1 VITDGCPTI
10 APSAIVDP
18 RENLSERPSASELA
32 NMAGVH
38 RRGRFGCARGGQ
50 RRHVRV
56 GTINH
61 KHSKRVK
68 RGRVIGSNPK
78 AGSRRKNGA
87 RVALTV
93 SRGKG

>member
-1 VITDGCPTI
+1 MITDGCPTI

-32 NMAGVH
+32 NMAGV
-38 RRGRFGCARGGQ
+38 REPEGRLATQ
-50 RRHVRV
+50 
-56 GTINH
+56 
-61 KHSKRVK
+61 
-68 RGRVIGSNPK
+68 
-78 AGSRRKNGA
+78 NGA